1 MRGSLHGISI
11 QIGNGYSSV
20 IILNIISCA
29 TMITRTNH
37 VIRRVIIIVYIRH
50 QV

>member
-1 MRGSLHGISI
+1 MRGSLHGIST

-20 IILNIISCA
+20 IILSITSCA
-29 TMITRTNH
+29 TMITRIDH
-37 VIRRVIIIVYIRH
+37 VIRRTSIIVYIWH